1 MTSLTT
7 RFLFGVGLAAGM
19 SGAVAHDLWVEPE
32 AAGYQLL
39 YGHHPQVSHAG
50 ARQIAYAPDIVKSV
64 VCLDAAGGRR
74 PVKAGDGSPVKIEGD
89 CGVLYVLT
97 SSGYWTKTTAGTKNL
112 KKTEA
117 ASPLGSWQSFESVK
131 HIVRWGSG
139 AASPLATPLEI
150 VPAENPLVLKDG
162 DKLTLR
168 VLAEG
173 QPVADATVSYDGK
186 PRGQTGADGT
196 LNIRVKHGGLQLIQA
211 STRTPYSGPEAD
223 EVVHTTALTF
233 ALGAGQ

>member
-7 RFLFGVGLAAGM
+7 RFLLGVGFAVGM
-19 SGAVAHDLWVEPE
+19 RAAVAHDLWVEPE
-32 AAGYQLL
+32 AGGYQLL
-39 YGHHPQVSHAG
+39 YGHHPQISHDG

-64 VCLDAAGGRR
+64 VCRDAAGGRR
-74 PVKAGDGSPVKIEGD
+74 SAQAVGDSPVEIEGD
-89 CGVLYVLT
+89 CAVLYVLT
-97 SSGYWTKTTAGTKNL
+97 SSGYWSKTRAGTKHL

-131 HIVRWGSG
+131 HIARWGPG
-139 AASPLATPLEI
+139 AAGPLATPLEI
-150 VPAENPLVLKDG
+150 VPAENPLALKNR

-168 VLAEG
+168 VLANG

-186 PRGQTGADGT
+186 LRGQTGADGT
-196 LNIRVKHGGLQLIQA
+196 LNVRVKHGGLQLIQA
-211 STRTPYSGPEAD
+211 STRTPHAGPEAD